1 MIVQYR
7 TRLIDLPLVLVFIV
21 EELEKNIKQSDTNR
35 MGTAPIGRTLAS
47 MAWPAILSMSVNAL
61 YNVVDSIFVS
71 RLDPPFALTAVS
83 LVMPIQLLMV
93 ALTVG
98 SGVGVNSVI
107 SRRLGAKKFDDANK
121 AASISVRIGLFN
133 YLIFLLIGLFFTVPF
148 MTYYTKE
155 NMNPNV
161 YLYGTTYMRL
171 VLTLSF
177 FSAVEVIL
185 QKVMQATGNMKGPMI
200 CSIAGCVTN
209 IILDPILIFGYL
221 GAPKLGVAGAAIAT
235 VFGQFVAFVL
245 AFYFVKKQSVLKIK
259 ILGFKMDWKVVKD
272 IYAVSIPSIV
282 MQAIG
287 SVMLI
292 GYNTILATDAVAV
305 AVLGVYQKL
314 QSFIFMPVFGLNQGA
329 MPLMGYNYGA
339 RNKERLIRTYKLSL
353 ISALVI
359 MSVGLILF
367 QTMPEVFLKLFNAK
381 GDMLTVGVKALR
393 RISLCFIPAAFG
405 IMTSTLFQ
413 GTGHAV
419 YSLFSSLIRQLVGI
433 LPLAY
438 ILFSLGGVELSWFS
452 FPLAEILGCTYL
464 TIMLIRLYNRE
475 LKDL

>member
-1 MIVQYR
+1 
-7 TRLIDLPLVLVFIV
+7 
-21 EELEKNIKQSDTNR
+21 

-381 GDMLTVGVKALR
+381 GDSHSR
-393 RISLCFIPAAFG
+393 
-405 IMTSTLFQ
+405 
-413 GTGHAV
+413 
-419 YSLFSSLIRQLVGI
+419 YSHCL
-433 LPLAY
+433 
-438 ILFSLGGVELSWFS
+438 
-452 FPLAEILGCTYL
+452 
-464 TIMLIRLYNRE
+464 
-475 LKDL
+475 